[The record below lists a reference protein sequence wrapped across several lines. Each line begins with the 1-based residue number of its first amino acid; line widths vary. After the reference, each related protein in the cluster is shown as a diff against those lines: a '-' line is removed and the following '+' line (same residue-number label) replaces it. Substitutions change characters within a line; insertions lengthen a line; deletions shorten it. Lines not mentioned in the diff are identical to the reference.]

1 MKCPNCQ
8 SSTWATKT
16 KATEIDEVSRKRKC
30 RSCGLEFKTFEIVDL
45 SDLPGSVLEK
55 IEGVRK

>member
-8 SSTWATKT
+8 SSTWATET

-30 RSCGLEFKTFEIVDL
+30 RSCGLEFKTFEMVVL
-45 SDLPGSVLEK
+45 SNLPDSVLEK